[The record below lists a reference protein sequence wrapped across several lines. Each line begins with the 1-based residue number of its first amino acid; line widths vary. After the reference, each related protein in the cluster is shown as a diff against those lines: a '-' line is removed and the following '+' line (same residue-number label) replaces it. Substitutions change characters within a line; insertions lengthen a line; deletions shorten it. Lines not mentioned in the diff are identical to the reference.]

1 MRRLLPMFSRWQ
13 IRVLLIG
20 TVLFGVGI
28 GLLMAAIPNQGR
40 AEFFCSSSGN
50 VNDISKSF
58 CCSGTLGSLVKN
70 SSGVEY
76 ILSNNHVL
84 ADTDQAA
91 PGQNISQPGLVD
103 NNCRPAATVAHFTVA
118 PHLGTNVDAALAK
131 LVAGTMNSGG
141 SILGVGVPNPAPVSA
156 KINMGGAKSGRT
168 TGLTC
173 GSVRSVNTSV
183 RVQYQKGCNQGQKF
197 TISYTNQ
204 VVVVSSTFSAGGDSG
219 SLIVSKSAAHP
230 TALLFAGSSTTTVG
244 NPIGQVLSHVSSSL
258 GKQVRFVGS
267 SSRTTNVSCPAS
279 AGVTSATPG
288 GPSRVDIDRVDAVK
302 GAHES
307 DLMADPAVMA
317 VGIGAD
323 ERNLAVITVYVET
336 GRMHGAIPAQL
347 EGVPIRIISTD
358 RIRAYGWNERQNQ
371 ATANS
376 CSARRL
382 H

>member
-1 MRRLLPMFSRWQ
+1 MFSRWP
-13 IRVLLIG
+13 IHVLLTG

-40 AEFFCSSSGN
+40 TQFFGSSGGN
-50 VNDISKSF
+50 VNDISKPF
-58 CCSGTLGSLVKN
+58 CCSGTLGSLVKD
-70 SSGVEY
+70 SSGVQY

-103 NNCRPAATVAHFTVA
+103 NNCRPATTVAHFTVA

-141 SILGVGVPNPAPVSA
+141 SILGIGAPNSTPVSA
-156 KINMGGAKSGRT
+156 KINMGVAKSGRT

-173 GSVRSVNTSV
+173 GAVQSVNTSV
-183 RVQYQKGCNQGQKF
+183 KVQYQKGCNQGSKF

-204 VVVVSSTFSAGGDSG
+204 VVVASSTFSAGGDSG

-258 GKQVRFVGS
+258 GKQVSFVGS
-267 SSRTTNVSCPAS
+267 STRTTSVSCPVA
-279 AGVTSATPG
+279 AAVTYNQKAFCKICCKMGWKVFVDVAFFGLPENEIKWRRTTDTPTSLSLRSIEG
-288 GPSRVDIDRVDAVK
+288 
-302 GAHES
+302 H
-307 DLMADPAVMA
+307 PA
-317 VGIGAD
+317 
-323 ERNLAVITVYVET
+323 N
-336 GRMHGAIPAQL
+336 PPQL
-347 EGVPIRIISTD
+347 ETIPSNISEPWVEVTILTPNPRRNFIVPSQSLEHLD
-358 RIRAYGWNERQNQ
+358 DPPGHP
-371 ATANS
+371 
-376 CSARRL
+376 L
-382 H
+382 

>member
-1 MRRLLPMFSRWQ
+1 
-13 IRVLLIG
+13 
-20 TVLFGVGI
+20 
-28 GLLMAAIPNQGR
+28 MAAIPNQGR
-40 AEFFCSSSGN
+40 TQFFGSSGGN

-58 CCSGTLGSLVKN
+58 CCSGTLGSLVKD
-70 SSGVEY
+70 SSGLQY

-103 NNCRPAATVAHFTVA
+103 NNCRPATTVAHFTVA

-131 LVAGTMNSGG
+131 LVAGTMNSSG

-156 KINMGGAKSGRT
+156 KINMGVAKSGRT

-173 GSVRSVNTSV
+173 GSVQSVNTSV

-258 GKQVRFVGS
+258 GKQVSFVGNS
-267 SSRTTNVSCPAS
+267 TRTTNVSCPAS
-279 AGVTSATPG
+279 AGVTSATHG
-288 GPSRVDIDRVDAVK
+288 GPSQVDIDRVAAVK
-302 GAHES
+302 QAHES

-323 ERNLAVITVYVET
+323 ERNSAVITVYVET
-336 GRMHGAIPAQL
+336 GRMHGAIPAEL
-347 EGVPIRIISTD
+347 EGVPTRIISTD
-358 RIRAYGWNERQNQ
+358 RIRAYGLNERQSQ
-371 ATANS
+371 AAANS
-376 CSARRL
+376 CPARQPR
-382 H
+382 

>member
-1 MRRLLPMFSRWQ
+1 MFSRWP
-13 IRVLLIG
+13 IRLLLIA

-40 AEFFCSSSGN
+40 TQFFGSSGGN
-50 VNDISKSF
+50 VNNIGKSF

-70 SSGVEY
+70 SSGVQY

-103 NNCRPAATVAHFTVA
+103 NNCRPATTVAHFTVA

-156 KINMGGAKSGRT
+156 KINMGIAKSGRT

-173 GSVRSVNTSV
+173 GAVQSVNTSV
-183 RVQYQKGCNQGQKF
+183 KVQYQKGCNQGLKF

-204 VVVVSSTFSAGGDSG
+204 VVVASSSFSAGGDSG

-258 GKQVRFVGS
+258 GKQVSFVGS
-267 SSRTTNVSCPAS
+267 SSRTTNVSCPA
-279 AGVTSATPG
+279 AAEVTSATHG
-288 GPSRVDIDRVDAVK
+288 GPSQVDIDRVDAVK
-302 GAHES
+302 QAHES

-323 ERNLAVITVYVET
+323 ERNSAVITVYVET
-336 GRMHGAIPAQL
+336 GRMHGAIPAEI

-371 ATANS
+371 AAANP
-376 CSARRL
+376 CSAKQL

>member
-1 MRRLLPMFSRWQ
+1 MFSRWQ
-13 IRVLLIG
+13 IRVLLIA

-40 AEFFCSSSGN
+40 TQFFGSSGGN
-50 VNDISKSF
+50 VNNIGKSF
-58 CCSGTLGSLVKN
+58 CCSGTLGSLVKD
-70 SSGVEY
+70 SSGVQY

-91 PGQNISQPGLVD
+91 PGQNISQPGLID
-103 NNCRPAATVAHFTVA
+103 NNCRPATTVAHFTVA

-131 LVAGTMNSGG
+131 LVAGTMNSSG
-141 SILGVGVPNPAPVSA
+141 SILGIGAPNPTPVSA
-156 KINMGGAKSGRT
+156 KINM
-168 TGLTC
+168 
-173 GSVRSVNTSV
+173 VNTSV
-183 RVQYQKGCNQGQKF
+183 KVQYQKGCNQGQKF

-204 VVVVSSTFSAGGDSG
+204 VVVASSSFSAGGDSG
-219 SLIVSKSAAHP
+219 SLIVSRRAAHP

-258 GKQVRFVGS
+258 GKQVSFVGNS
-267 SSRTTNVSCPAS
+267 TRTTNVSCPAS
-279 AGVTSATPG
+279 AGVTSATHG
-288 GPSRVDIDRVDAVK
+288 GPSQVDIDRVAAVK
-302 GAHES
+302 QAHES

-336 GRMHGAIPAQL
+336 GRMHGAIPAEL
-347 EGVPIRIISTD
+347 EGVPTRIISTD
-358 RIRAYGWNERQNQ
+358 RIRAYGWNEQNQ
-371 ATANS
+371 AATNS
-376 CSARRL
+376 CSARQL

>member
-1 MRRLLPMFSRWQ
+1 MFSRWP
-13 IRVLLIG
+13 IRVLLTG
-20 TVLFGVGI
+20 TVLFGAGI

-40 AEFFCSSSGN
+40 TQFFGSSGGN

-58 CCSGTLGSLVKN
+58 CCSGTLGSLVKD
-70 SSGVEY
+70 SSGVQY

-91 PGQNISQPGLVD
+91 PGQNISQPGLID
-103 NNCRPAATVAHFTVA
+103 NNCRPATTVAHFTVA

-131 LVAGTMNSGG
+131 LVAGTMNSSG
-141 SILGVGVPNPAPVSA
+141 SILGIGAPNPTPVSA
-156 KINMGGAKSGRT
+156 KINMGAKSGRT

-173 GSVRSVNTSV
+173 GSVQSVNTSV
-183 RVQYQKGCNQGQKF
+183 KVQYQKGCNQGQKF

-204 VVVVSSTFSAGGDSG
+204 VVVASSTFSAGGDSG
-219 SLIVSKSAAHP
+219 SLIVSRSAAHP

-258 GKQVRFVGS
+258 GKQVSFVGNS
-267 SSRTTNVSCPAS
+267 TRTTNVSCPAS
-279 AGVTSATPG
+279 AGVTSATHGG
-288 GPSRVDIDRVDAVK
+288 GPSRVDIDRVEAVK
-302 GAHES
+302 QAHES

-323 ERNLAVITVYVET
+323 ERNSAVITVYVET
-336 GRMHGAIPAQL
+336 GRMHGAIPAEL
-347 EGVPIRIISTD
+347 EGVPTRIISTD

-371 ATANS
+371 AATNS
-376 CSARRL
+376 CPARQPR
-382 H
+382 